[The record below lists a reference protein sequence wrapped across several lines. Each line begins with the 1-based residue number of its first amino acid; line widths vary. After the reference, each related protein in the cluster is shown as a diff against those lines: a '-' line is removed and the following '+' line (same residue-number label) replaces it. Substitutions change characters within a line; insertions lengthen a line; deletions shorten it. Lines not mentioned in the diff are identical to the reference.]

1 MQNKKELIL
10 LLFSTLCDSSTNKND
25 LFSCAEQS
33 ELQVKTV
40 QDNEKYI
47 KVWVWALLSL
57 QDTVFV
63 ESSEQMKNKHQEEKK
78 DGGEADRDE

>member
-10 LLFSTLCDSSTNKND
+10 LLFNSLCDSSTNKND

-40 QDNEKYI
+40 QCNEKYI
-47 KVWVWALLSL
+47 KAYVGAAWALLSL
-57 QDTVFV
+57 QDTVFA
-63 ESSEQMKNKHQEEKK
+63 ELSEQM
-78 DGGEADRDE
+78 

>member
-1 MQNKKELIL
+1 MP
-10 LLFSTLCDSSTNKND
+10 
-25 LFSCAEQS
+25 S
-33 ELQVKTV
+33 ELSWLKS
-40 QDNEKYI
+40 
-47 KVWVWALLSL
+47 SL